1 MTAVNFRTSCLSTF
15 LAATLLG
22 GCAKPEYSGGESFPD
37 PKEVN
42 AAHQGKTVLVHMKG
56 GLKPDDAQP
65 CVAFNVALGL
75 VKSGYKVT
83 ILIDAGA
90 NTDFLGETP
99 EKTNWGKYQLPPAV
113 IDALAAELDM
123 PREKI
128 PTNYM
133 GLLKYISDE
142 GASIYM
148 NGTMNILLGKAKRVR
163 EGKLV
168 PDYIKLASVPEM
180 AAVLCTRHHLQ
191 CFRAVKEKEPHCRR
205 E

>member
-1 MTAVNFRTSCLSTF
+1 MFTRIGVLGLPLLAV
-15 LAATLLG
+15 ALG
-22 GCAKPEYSGGESFPD
+22 GCTKPEYSGGESFPD

-90 NTDFLGETP
+90 NVDFLGETP
-99 EKTNWGKYQLPPAV
+99 EKTNWGKYKIPPAV

-123 PREKI
+123 PKEKI

-133 GLLKYISDE
+133 ALLKYISDQ

-148 NGTMNILLGKAKRVR
+148 NGTMNILLGKAKKVTAD
-163 EGKLV
+163 ELV
-168 PDYIKLASVPEM
+168 PDYIKLATVPEM
-180 AAVLCTRHHLQ
+180 ARLLAESDRYI
-191 CFRAVKEKEPHCRR
+191 AY
-205 E
+205 